1 MRDGGERGV
10 PRPEPPGPGDRAD
23 NQRGDVGRPGLAGD
37 TGGEVAQAPAVEP
50 MREQGRRG
58 PGEDVEEEVETGVGG
73 DVEQLGA
80 FQAET

>member
-1 MRDGGERGV
+1 MG
-10 PRPEPPGPGDRAD
+10 
-23 NQRGDVGRPGLAGD
+23 
-37 TGGEVAQAPAVEP
+37 
-50 MREQGRRG
+50 EQGRRG